1 MADLSDER
9 WKKPSDEGMPA
20 EQATT
25 RAGEETFRL
34 KSQTTKNDDDSS
46 PYHKIISKDVREYH
60 FIVTSDEWVE
70 LGEIVSIHDRRMERD
85 TTFLARIT
93 DIRHDSNYDG
103 NWDTVIR
110 GDGFYDSDH
119 IFCRVVAEPLG
130 CIIKEDGGRGG
141 GSEVGREGGGGRERF
156 RKSRTIPA
164 KFSPVTRA
172 EKEEFRFLLEVM
184 GDIEVGRLRNGS
196 QDVKEI
202 PVALHSV
209 AMDHHMG
216 VFATTGMG
224 KSNFMKVFAASC
236 MKRASS
242 KESKFGLLIVDPH
255 GEYILG
261 KKGTKGLLH
270 LDRYRDGI
278 VCYSTDPGH
287 LKDPLVSELTVK
299 RSEIRPQDI
308 EVLYDWT
315 AAQREAL
322 EAVSRVFY
330 EEAWLEE
337 IVTPEGAA
345 KMIAEGFHEKTAGRI
360 SRTIKTILD
369 KNRYISDFISSIPG
383 IISNLLEGKVVLVDI
398 PTLGERSELFLLSL
412 LSRTILDR
420 YKRESAEGARGKSCL
435 ITVEEAQRVLG
446 GGEGSLARF
455 ESIAREGRKFG
466 VGLCAV
472 TQQPKLIDKQ
482 LLSQFNTLVI
492 LGLAD
497 RNDRTRLEESAK
509 QDLSALDVEIQ
520 TLEKGEAIISTLNI
534 PFPVPAR
541 IHLYEKYLADLN
553 REGGVGEERRLNAGG
568 FNPPPD

>member
-1 MADLSDER
+1 MTTISSEGEGKVE
-9 WKKPSDEGMPA
+9 KKY
-20 EQATT
+20 
-25 RAGEETFRL
+25 
-34 KSQTTKNDDDSS
+34 QTTKNDGNSS
-46 PYHKIISKDVREYH
+46 PYHKIISKDVKEYH
-60 FIVTSDEWVE
+60 FIVPSEEWVE
-70 LGEIVSIHDRRMERD
+70 LGEIVSIHDRRAERD
-85 TTFLARIT
+85 VTFLARIT

-110 GDGFYDSDH
+110 GDGFYDKDH
-119 IFCRVVAEPLG
+119 IFHRVVAEPLG
-130 CIIKEDGGRGG
+130 CVMKDD
-141 GSEVGREGGGGRERF
+141 GGRERF

-164 KFSPVTRA
+164 KFSPVAKA
-172 EKEEFRFLLEVM
+172 ERDEFQFLADVM

-196 QDVKEI
+196 RDVKEI
-202 PVALHSV
+202 PVALHSD

-236 MKRASS
+236 MKKASS
-242 KESKFGLLIVDPH
+242 KRSKFGLLIVDPH
-255 GEYILG
+255 GEYIFG

-270 LDRYRDGI
+270 LDRYRNGI

-287 LKDPLVSELTVK
+287 LKDPLVSNLTVK
-299 RSEIRPQDI
+299 RSEILPQDI

-315 AAQREAL
+315 PAQREAL

-330 EEAWLEE
+330 EEAWLDD
-337 IVTPEGAA
+337 IITPEGAA
-345 KMIAEGFHEKTAGRI
+345 KMVAEGFHEKTIGRI
-360 SRTIKTILD
+360 SRTIRTILD
-369 KNRYISDFISSIPG
+369 KNRYISDLTSSVPG
-383 IISNLLEGKVVLVDI
+383 IINNLMEGKVVLVDI

-420 YKRESAEGARGKSCL
+420 YKRESAEGARGRSCL

-497 RNDRTRLEESAK
+497 RNDRNRLEESAK
-509 QDLSALDVEIQ
+509 QDLSTLDVEIQ
-520 TLEKGEAIISTLNI
+520 TLERGEAIISTLNI

-541 IHLYEKYLADLN
+541 IHLYERYIADLN
-553 REGGVGEERRLNAGG
+553 REGGEEKRSKSRG

>member
-1 MADLSDER
+1 MTTISSEGEGKVE
-9 WKKPSDEGMPA
+9 KKY
-20 EQATT
+20 
-25 RAGEETFRL
+25 
-34 KSQTTKNDDDSS
+34 QTTKNDGNSS
-46 PYHKIISKDVREYH
+46 PYHKIISKDVKEYH
-60 FIVTSDEWVE
+60 FIVPSEEWVE
-70 LGEIVSIHDRRMERD
+70 LGEIVSIHDRRAERD
-85 TTFLARIT
+85 VTFLARIT

-110 GDGFYDSDH
+110 GDGFYDKDH
-119 IFCRVVAEPLG
+119 IFHRVVAEPLG
-130 CIIKEDGGRGG
+130 CVMKDD
-141 GSEVGREGGGGRERF
+141 GGRERF

-164 KFSPVTRA
+164 KFSPVAKA
-172 EKEEFRFLLEVM
+172 ERDEFQFLADVM

-196 QDVKEI
+196 RDVKEI
-202 PVALHSV
+202 PVALYSD

-236 MKRASS
+236 MKKASS
-242 KESKFGLLIVDPH
+242 KRSKFGLLIVDPH
-255 GEYILG
+255 GEYIFG

-270 LDRYRDGI
+270 LDRYRNGI

-287 LKDPLVSELTVK
+287 LKDPLVSNLTVK
-299 RSEIRPQDI
+299 RSEILPQDI

-315 AAQREAL
+315 PAQREAL

-330 EEAWLEE
+330 EEAWLDD
-337 IVTPEGAA
+337 IITPEGAA
-345 KMIAEGFHEKTAGRI
+345 KMVAEGFHEKTIGRI
-360 SRTIKTILD
+360 SRTIRTILD
-369 KNRYISDFISSIPG
+369 KNRYISDLTSSVPG
-383 IISNLLEGKVVLVDI
+383 IINNLMEGKVVLVDI

-420 YKRESAEGARGKSCL
+420 YKRESAEGARGRSCL

-497 RNDRTRLEESAK
+497 RNDRNRLEESAK
-509 QDLSALDVEIQ
+509 QDLSTLDVEIQ
-520 TLEKGEAIISTLNI
+520 TLERGEAIISTLNI

-541 IHLYEKYLADLN
+541 IHLYERYIADLN
-553 REGGVGEERRLNAGG
+553 REGGEEKRSKSRG

>member
-1 MADLSDER
+1 M
-9 WKKPSDEGMPA
+9 
-20 EQATT
+20 ATT
-25 RAGEETFRL
+25 SSDGEGKVE
-34 KSQTTKNDDDSS
+34 KKYQTTKNDDNSS

-60 FIVTSDEWVE
+60 FIVPSGEWVE
-70 LGEIVSIHDRRMERD
+70 LGEIVSIHDLRD
-85 TTFLARIT
+85 EMDATFLARIT

-110 GDGFYDSDH
+110 GDGFYDPDH
-119 IFCRVVAEPLG
+119 IFHRVVAEPLG
-130 CIIKEDGGRGG
+130 CITKED
-141 GSEVGREGGGGRERF
+141 GGRERF

-164 KFSPVTRA
+164 KFSPVTKA
-172 EKEEFRFLLEVM
+172 EKEEFRFLAEVM

-196 QDVKEI
+196 REVREI
-202 PVALHSV
+202 PVALHSE

-236 MKRASS
+236 MKNASS
-242 KESKFGLLIVDPH
+242 KRSKFGLLIVDPH
-255 GEYILG
+255 GEYIFG

-270 LDRYRDGI
+270 LDRYRSGI

-287 LKDPLVSELTVK
+287 LNDPLVSQLTVK
-299 RSEIRPQDI
+299 RSEILPQDI

-315 AAQREAL
+315 PAQREAL

-330 EEAWLEE
+330 EEAWLED
-337 IVTPEGAA
+337 IITPEGAA
-345 KMIAEGFHEKTAGRI
+345 RMVSEGFHEKTVGRI

-369 KNRYISDFISSIPG
+369 KNRYISDLTSSVPG
-383 IISNLLEGKVVLVDI
+383 IISNLLAGKVVLVDI

-412 LSRTILDR
+412 LSRSILDR
-420 YKRESAEGARGKSCL
+420 YKRESAEGAKGRSCL

-509 QDLSALDVEIQ
+509 QDLSTLDVEIQ
-520 TLEKGEAIISTLNI
+520 TLEKGEAIVSTLKI
-534 PFPVPAR
+534 PFPVPAS
-541 IHLYEKYLADLN
+541 IHLYEKYLDRLN
-553 REGGVGEERRLNAGG
+553 RDGSAETRGRIGG

>member
-1 MADLSDER
+1 MATTSSDEEGKVE
-9 WKKPSDEGMPA
+9 KKY
-20 EQATT
+20 
-25 RAGEETFRL
+25 
-34 KSQTTKNDDDSS
+34 QTTKNDDNSS

-60 FIVTSDEWVE
+60 FIVPSGEWVE
-70 LGEIVSIHDRRMERD
+70 LGEIVSIHDLRD
-85 TTFLARIT
+85 EMDATFLARIT

-110 GDGFYDSDH
+110 GDGFYDPDH
-119 IFCRVVAEPLG
+119 IFHRVVAEPLG
-130 CIIKEDGGRGG
+130 CITKED
-141 GSEVGREGGGGRERF
+141 GGRERF

-164 KFSPVTRA
+164 KFSPVTKA
-172 EKEEFRFLLEVM
+172 EKEEFRFLAEVM

-196 QDVKEI
+196 REVREI
-202 PVALHSV
+202 PVALHSE

-236 MKRASS
+236 MKNASS
-242 KESKFGLLIVDPH
+242 KRSKFGLLIVDPH
-255 GEYILG
+255 GEYIFG

-270 LDRYRDGI
+270 LDRYRSGI

-287 LKDPLVSELTVK
+287 LNDPLVSQLTVK
-299 RSEIRPQDI
+299 RSEILPQDI

-315 AAQREAL
+315 PAQREAL

-330 EEAWLEE
+330 EEAWLED
-337 IVTPEGAA
+337 IITPEGAA
-345 KMIAEGFHEKTAGRI
+345 RMVSEGFHEKTVGRI

-369 KNRYISDFISSIPG
+369 KNRYISDLTSSVPG
-383 IISNLLEGKVVLVDI
+383 IISNLLAGKVVLVDI

-412 LSRTILDR
+412 LSRSILDR
-420 YKRESAEGARGKSCL
+420 YKRESAEGAKGRSCL

-509 QDLSALDVEIQ
+509 QDLSTLDVEIQ
-520 TLEKGEAIISTLNI
+520 TLEKGEAIVSTLKI
-534 PFPVPAR
+534 PFPVPAS
-541 IHLYEKYLADLN
+541 IHLYEKYLDRLN
-553 REGGVGEERRLNAGG
+553 RDGSAETRGRIGG

>member
-1 MADLSDER
+1 MTTISSEGEGKVE
-9 WKKPSDEGMPA
+9 KKY
-20 EQATT
+20 
-25 RAGEETFRL
+25 
-34 KSQTTKNDDDSS
+34 QTTKNDGNSS
-46 PYHKIISKDVREYH
+46 PYHKIISKDVKEYH
-60 FIVTSDEWVE
+60 FIVPSEEWVE
-70 LGEIVSIHDRRMERD
+70 LGEIVSIHDRRAERD
-85 TTFLARIT
+85 VTFLARIT

-110 GDGFYDSDH
+110 GDGFYDKDH
-119 IFCRVVAEPLG
+119 IFHRVVAEPLG
-130 CIIKEDGGRGG
+130 CVMKDD
-141 GSEVGREGGGGRERF
+141 GGRERF

-164 KFSPVTRA
+164 KFSPVAKA
-172 EKEEFRFLLEVM
+172 ERDEFQFLADVM

-196 QDVKEI
+196 RDVKEI
-202 PVALHSV
+202 PVALHSD

-236 MKRASS
+236 MKKASS
-242 KESKFGLLIVDPH
+242 KRSKFGLLIVDPH
-255 GEYILG
+255 GEYIFG

-270 LDRYRDGI
+270 LDRYRNGI

-287 LKDPLVSELTVK
+287 LKDPLVSNLTVK
-299 RSEIRPQDI
+299 RSEILPQDI

-315 AAQREAL
+315 PAQREAL

-330 EEAWLEE
+330 EEAWLDD
-337 IVTPEGAA
+337 IITPEGAA
-345 KMIAEGFHEKTAGRI
+345 KMVAEGFHEKTIGRI
-360 SRTIKTILD
+360 SRTIRTILD
-369 KNRYISDFISSIPG
+369 KNRYISDLTSSVPG
-383 IISNLLEGKVVLVDI
+383 IINNLMEGKVVLVDI

-420 YKRESAEGARGKSCL
+420 YKRESAEGARGRSCL

-497 RNDRTRLEESAK
+497 RNDRNRLEESAK
-509 QDLSALDVEIQ
+509 QDLSTLDVEIQ
-520 TLEKGEAIISTLNI
+520 TLERGEAIISTLNI

-541 IHLYEKYLADLN
+541 IHLYERYIADLN
-553 REGGVGEERRLNAGG
+553 REGGEEKRSKSRG
-568 FNPPPD
+568 FNPPPY

>member
-1 MADLSDER
+1 MADLSEER
-9 WKKPSDEGMPA
+9 WIGSPGKEAISL
-20 EQATT
+20 
-25 RAGEETFRL
+25 AGEDEIER
-34 KSQTTKNDDDSS
+34 KYQTMKNDDNSS

-60 FIVTSDEWVE
+60 FIVPSEEWVE
-70 LGEIVSIHDRRMERD
+70 LGEIVSIHDRRAEREA
-85 TTFLARIT
+85 TFLARIT

-130 CIIKEDGGRGG
+130 CIMKSDGG
-141 GSEVGREGGGGRERF
+141 EERF

-164 KFSPVTRA
+164 KFSPVKKA
-172 EKEEFRFLLEVM
+172 EKEEFRFLAEVM

-196 QDVKEI
+196 RDVKEI
-202 PVALHSV
+202 PVALHSE

-236 MKRASS
+236 MKKASS
-242 KESKFGLLIVDPH
+242 KDSKFGLLIVDPH
-255 GEYILG
+255 GEYIFG

-270 LDRYRDGI
+270 LDRYRNGI

-299 RSEIRPQDI
+299 RSEILPQDI

-315 AAQREAL
+315 PAQREAL

-330 EEAWLEE
+330 EEAWLED
-337 IVTPEGAA
+337 IITPEGAA
-345 KMIAEGFHEKTAGRI
+345 RMIAEGFHEKTIGRI

-369 KNRYISDFISSIPG
+369 KNRYISDLTSSIPG
-383 IISNLLEGKVVLVDI
+383 IISNLLDGNVVLVDI

-420 YKRESAEGARGKSCL
+420 YRRESAEGARGKSCP

-509 QDLSALDVEIQ
+509 QDLSSLDVEIQ

-541 IHLYEKYLADLN
+541 IHLYERYLAELN
-553 REGGVGEERRLNAGG
+553 LEGREEKRPKSRG

>member
-1 MADLSDER
+1 MTTIASEGEDKVE
-9 WKKPSDEGMPA
+9 KKY
-20 EQATT
+20 
-25 RAGEETFRL
+25 
-34 KSQTTKNDDDSS
+34 QTTKNDGNSS
-46 PYHKIISKDVREYH
+46 PYHKIISKDVKEYH
-60 FIVTSDEWVE
+60 FIVPSEEWVE
-70 LGEIVSIHDRRMERD
+70 LGEIVSIHDRRAERD
-85 TTFLARIT
+85 VTFLARIT

-110 GDGFYDSDH
+110 GDGFYDKDH
-119 IFCRVVAEPLG
+119 IFHRVVAEPLG
-130 CIIKEDGGRGG
+130 CVMKDD
-141 GSEVGREGGGGRERF
+141 GGRERF

-164 KFSPVTRA
+164 KFSPVAKA
-172 EKEEFRFLLEVM
+172 ERDEFQFLADVM

-196 QDVKEI
+196 RDVKEI
-202 PVALHSV
+202 PVALHSD

-236 MKRASS
+236 MKKASS
-242 KESKFGLLIVDPH
+242 KRSKFGLLIVDPH
-255 GEYILG
+255 GEYIFG

-270 LDRYRDGI
+270 LDRYRNGI

-287 LKDPLVSELTVK
+287 LKDPLVSNLTVK
-299 RSEIRPQDI
+299 RSEILPQDI

-315 AAQREAL
+315 PAQREAL

-330 EEAWLEE
+330 EEAWLDD
-337 IVTPEGAA
+337 IITPEGAA
-345 KMIAEGFHEKTAGRI
+345 KMVAEGFHEKTIGRI
-360 SRTIKTILD
+360 SRTIRTILD
-369 KNRYISDFISSIPG
+369 KNRYISDLTSSVPG
-383 IISNLLEGKVVLVDI
+383 IINNLMEGKVVLVDI

-420 YKRESAEGARGKSCL
+420 YKRESAEGARGRSCL

-497 RNDRTRLEESAK
+497 RNDRNRLEESAK
-509 QDLSALDVEIQ
+509 QDLSTLDVEIQ
-520 TLEKGEAIISTLNI
+520 TLERGEAIISTLNI

-541 IHLYEKYLADLN
+541 IHLYERYIADLN
-553 REGGVGEERRLNAGG
+553 REGGEEKRSKSRG

>member
-9 WKKPSDEGMPA
+9 WEGEPGMTTISSEGEGKVEKKY
-20 EQATT
+20 
-25 RAGEETFRL
+25 
-34 KSQTTKNDDDSS
+34 QTTKNDGNSS
-46 PYHKIISKDVREYH
+46 PYHKIISKDVKEYH
-60 FIVTSDEWVE
+60 FIVPSEEWVE
-70 LGEIVSIHDRRMERD
+70 LGEIVSIHDRRAERD
-85 TTFLARIT
+85 VTFLARIT

-110 GDGFYDSDH
+110 GDGFYDKDH
-119 IFCRVVAEPLG
+119 IFHRVVAEPLG
-130 CIIKEDGGRGG
+130 CVMKDD
-141 GSEVGREGGGGRERF
+141 GGRERF

-164 KFSPVTRA
+164 KFSPVAKA
-172 EKEEFRFLLEVM
+172 ERDEFQFLADVM

-196 QDVKEI
+196 RDVKEI
-202 PVALHSV
+202 PVALHSD

-236 MKRASS
+236 MKKASS
-242 KESKFGLLIVDPH
+242 KRSKFGLLIVDPH
-255 GEYILG
+255 GEYIFG

-270 LDRYRDGI
+270 LDRYRNGI

-287 LKDPLVSELTVK
+287 LKDPLVSNLTVK
-299 RSEIRPQDI
+299 RSEILPQDI

-315 AAQREAL
+315 PAQREAL

-330 EEAWLEE
+330 EEAWLDD
-337 IVTPEGAA
+337 IITPEGAA
-345 KMIAEGFHEKTAGRI
+345 KMVAEGFHEKTIGRI
-360 SRTIKTILD
+360 SRTIRTILD
-369 KNRYISDFISSIPG
+369 KNRYISDLTSSVPG
-383 IISNLLEGKVVLVDI
+383 IINNLMEGKVVLVDI

-420 YKRESAEGARGKSCL
+420 YKRESAEGARGRSCL

-497 RNDRTRLEESAK
+497 RNDRNRLEESAK
-509 QDLSALDVEIQ
+509 QDLSTLDVEIQ
-520 TLEKGEAIISTLNI
+520 TLERGEAIISTLNI

-541 IHLYEKYLADLN
+541 IHLYERYIADLN
-553 REGGVGEERRLNAGG
+553 REGGEEKRSKSRG